1 MIETIKDAVSDNL
14 AADFGVAKEALSG
27 FVEEAL
33 SSTDHTEVYVMSQRL
48 NLSQAAVESRLAP
61 AAIRRNDADIAT
73 VVTYVKG
80 FLT

>member
-14 AADFGVAKEALSG
+14 AADFGVAKEVLSG

-33 SSTDHTEVYVMSQRL
+33 ASTDHTEVYVMSQRL
-48 NLSQAAVESRLAP
+48 NLSQAAVESRLAR
-61 AAIRRNDADIAT
+61 AAIHRNDAEIAT
-73 VVTYVKG
+73 IVTYVKG